1 MLNFIGALLLA
12 TMLGDTP
19 ATPAETPEAPI
30 AIAVHGGAGTITR
43 EDLSPEREA
52 AIRATLQ
59 TALEH
64 GHKVLQDGGSS
75 LDAVTAA
82 ITVMEDSPLFNAG
95 KGAVFNCAEQN
106 ELDAAIMDGATWRA
120 GAVAGLTHTKNPV
133 LLARLVLE
141 ESPHVLLVGD
151 GAESFGRQHGIE
163 MVDPEY
169 FQTVYRLEQLHALQ
183 AREKVKG
190 CGDGIAA
197 LGGFDPLSF
206 GTVGAVALD
215 ADGNL
220 AAATSTGG
228 MTNKRFGRVG
238 DVPVIGAGTYAD
250 NGTAAISATGHG
262 EYFIRTVAAFRIS
275 SRMAFLGES
284 VEEAANAVVMD
295 LLKNMGG
302 GGGVIAI
309 DGEGNIAMPFNTS
322 GMYRGWID
330 VDGEMGTA
338 IYKEVTSDE

>member
-1 MLNFIGALLLA
+1 MMNVIGVLLTGLMMGGA
-12 TMLGDTP
+12 P
-19 ATPAETPEAPI
+19 ASQPDAPV

-43 EDLSPEREA
+43 EDLSAEREA
-52 AIRATLQ
+52 AIRAVLEEALQ
-59 TALEH
+59 AGHGVLE
-64 GHKVLQDGGSS
+64 DGGSS

-95 KGAVFNCAEQN
+95 KGAVFNCAGKN

-120 GAVAGLTHTKNPV
+120 GAVAGLTHTKNPI
-133 LLARLVLE
+133 LLARLILE
-141 ESPHVLLVGD
+141 KSPHVLLVGK
-151 GAESFGRQHGIE
+151 GAETYGRQHGIE
-163 MVDPEY
+163 MVEPEY
-169 FQTVYRLEQLHALQ
+169 FQTGFRREQLRSLQ
-183 AREKVKG
+183 ERENVKG
-190 CGDGIAA
+190 CADGIAA
-197 LGGFDPLSF
+197 LDGFDPLSF

-215 ADGNL
+215 AKGNL
-220 AAATSTGG
+220 AAGTSTGG

-250 NGTAAISATGHG
+250 NKTAAISATGHG

-275 SRMAFLGES
+275 ARMAFLGES

-309 DGEGNIAMPFNTS
+309 DGEGNITMPFNTS
-322 GMYRGWID
+322 GMYRGWIG

-338 IYKEVTSDE
+338 IYKDGDQ